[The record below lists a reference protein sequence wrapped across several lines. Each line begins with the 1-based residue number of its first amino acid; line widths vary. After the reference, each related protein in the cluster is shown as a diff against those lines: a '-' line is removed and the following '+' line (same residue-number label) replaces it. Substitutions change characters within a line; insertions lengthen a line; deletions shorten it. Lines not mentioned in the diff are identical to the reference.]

1 MSSLLERRDELY
13 SDISIGKKPTLLEA
27 IKTAGI
33 EIPPTDPIRAPAP
46 MSDPYPVDALG
57 EILGNAVK
65 SLHKDTKAPLALCA
79 QSVLASASLAA
90 QAHFDVCT
98 PWGQRCP
105 LSLSILTVALSG
117 ERKTAIDKQVNGYVK
132 ELEQEDMFIYTQDLI
147 AYKQELEQWKT
158 ENDKRNKKGAPKSQA
173 GADYSAADAYEAM
186 QEPEAPIHPLRL
198 VEDPTAEGLYK
209 LLENGQPSV
218 GLFTDEGA
226 QIIGGHA
233 LSKDNALKSMAMWCK
248 LWDGSSISRVRAGD
262 GVSVLYGRRMTI
274 NIQAQPEVMSKLLND
289 PMANGQGFLAR
300 CLVAWPESTIGTRF
314 IESFASAHQSNE
326 LLILRSKL
334 KCLYEAEPRVSKQSK
349 QELDPIELSLDDEAK
364 VIGMDAYNKLEEL
377 MKSGNDLC
385 ELTDRASKALEIACR
400 IAGILAVIDDGMVTR
415 SIKAIHISNGIIL
428 MQWYLAESLR
438 IRSTSLIPIEV
449 KHAEMLIKWLSD
461 RDIRLFSSVM
471 VLQKAPNQ
479 IRSKARLD
487 PAIKV
492 LIESGHIELNEPN
505 TLIECKKTRT
515 SWRVLSYVV

>member
-13 SDISIGKKPTLLEA
+13 SDISTGKKPTLLET

-46 MSDPYPVDALG
+46 MADTYPVDALG

-90 QAHFDVCT
+90 QAHFDVAL
-98 PWGQRCP
+98 PWGQRKP
-105 LSLSILTVALSG
+105 LAVFILTVGLSG
-117 ERKTAIDKQVNGYVK
+117 ERKSAIDEQVTGAA
-132 ELEQEDMFIYTQDLI
+132 EERQEKDMVIYEQDLI

-158 ENDKRNKKGAPKSQA
+158 ENDKRNKKGVPKSQA
-173 GADYSAADAYEAM
+173 GSDYSAADAYEAM

-262 GVSVLYGRRMTI
+262 GVSVLYRRRMTI

-300 CLVAWPESTIGTRF
+300 CLVAWPESTIGSRH
-314 IESFASAHQSNE
+314 IEAFANASQGVE
-326 LLILRSKL
+326 LSTLHAKL
-334 KCLYEAEPRVSKQSK
+334 KGLHEAEPRVSEHSK
-349 QELDPIELSLDDEAK
+349 QELNPVELSLDDDAK
-364 VIGMDAYNKLEEL
+364 LISLSAYNQFETL

-385 ELTDRASKALEIACR
+385 ELTDRASKALENACR
-400 IAGILAVIDDGMVTR
+400 IAGILAVIDDGMATR
-415 SIKAIHISNGIIL
+415 SIKASHITSGLIL

-438 IRSTSLIPIEV
+438 IKSMSLIPIEV
-449 KHAEMLIKWLSD
+449 KHAEMLIKWLDD
-461 RDIRLFSSVM
+461 RQTRLFSSVM

-492 LIESGHIELNEPN
+492 LIESGHIEQNDPN
-505 TLIECKKTRT
+505 TLIEGKKTRT